1 MTTITRY
8 SFETN
13 QNETYEQIFQR
24 ALYPVKG
31 EKIYIT
37 AERYRRLSDGEFFE
51 PFDDPDRN
59 LNRAFQCYRDQHH
72 LLSPDQIKATRLKYH
87 LSIRDFTKILG
98 IGYGNLS
105 SIENGAIQT
114 PYIDALITMAAEPM
128 AFKRLVLQKQALLT
142 PKVYTALTH
151 LFPQLITTS
160 QNRS

>member
-8 SFETN
+8 SFETD
-13 QNETYEQIFQR
+13 QNETYAQVFQR

-37 AERYRRLSDGEFFE
+37 AERYKRLSDGEFFE

-59 LNRAFQCYRDQHH
+59 LNQAFQCYRKRHH
-72 LLSPDQIKATRLKYH
+72 LLTPDQIKTTRLQYQ
-87 LSIRDFTKILG
+87 LSVRDFAKVLG

-114 PYIDALITMAAEPM
+114 PYIDALITMAAEPA
-128 AFKRLVLQKQALLT
+128 AFQRLVLRKQDLLT
-142 PKVYTALTH
+142 PKVYAKVTALCA
-151 LFPQLITTS
+151 QLLATS
-160 QNRS
+160 